1 MTRSPKPGFRPR
13 NRPHLVLVPTQPRG
27 GGTVH
32 GADLTVPWWNP
43 RGEVAAGHDPS
54 SRPGRHLRAITPT
67 SRAENGTNQAV
78 RPAPACLSTRL
89 NEGCPPAR
97 SPSGRGHLS
106 LIHISEPTRR
116 TPISYAVFCLK
127 K

>member
-13 NRPHLVLVPTQPRG
+13 NRLHLVLVPTQPRG

-54 SRPGRHLRAITPT
+54 SRPGRHLRAITQLVVRKMGLARPYDLHQRA
-67 SRAENGTNQAV
+67 SRPG
-78 RPAPACLSTRL
+78 STR
-89 NEGCPPAR
+89 GAR
-97 SPSGRGHLS
+97 QPGRRVGGDTCLLYTSPSPRDGLLS
-106 LIHISEPTRR
+106 RMPS
-116 TPISYAVFCLK
+116 SA
-127 K
+127 